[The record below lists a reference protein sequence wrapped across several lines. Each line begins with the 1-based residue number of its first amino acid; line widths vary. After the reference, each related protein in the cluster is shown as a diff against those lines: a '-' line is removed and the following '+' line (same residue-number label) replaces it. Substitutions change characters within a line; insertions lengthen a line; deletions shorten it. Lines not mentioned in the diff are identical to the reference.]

1 MQRSVSYLCYAYYYD
16 WQANSRRK
24 SFCLSSF
31 HDPLPAKRCETTA
44 IITIVP
50 CHALCQQRF
59 PSATGQLPSSPQPSA
74 SLCCL
79 QSLPALFIHSFVHH
93 FQLHP
98 PFSSARRIVRARR
111 ALLAR
116 RLLWW
121 PFVATPV
128 FTHLHLHLHFASII
142 SMPRLMLKALWH
154 QQQQQQQQRG
164 VETAAQKAL
173 PTLRR
178 I

>member
-1 MQRSVSYLCYAYYYD
+1 MTGRQTAGGRAFACHHFTTRC
-16 WQANSRRK
+16 RRK
-24 SFCLSSF
+24 GVRQRQLSQLCPAMHSVN
-31 HDPLPAKRCETTA
+31 PL
-44 IITIVP
+44 
-50 CHALCQQRF
+50 
-59 PSATGQLPSSPQPSA
+59 SATGQLSPPCFLALPTIIASA
-74 SLCCL
+74 
-79 QSLPALFIHSFVHH
+79 IHSFIRAPLPGSIISSSVS
-93 FQLHP
+93 P
-98 PFSSARRIVRARR
+98 PFSQLDALFVLD

-142 SMPRLMLKALWH
+142 SMPRLMLRALWH
-154 QQQQQQQQRG
+154 KRQQQKQRQRR